1 MACCPLLVM
10 PPVQTLVQPLMCK
23 ARETISMPHSR
34 QNVTSVGEGTWI
46 DASYI
51 HAEAILLLSVMR
63 AVFLDCSWCYT
74 MH

>member
-1 MACCPLLVM
+1 
-10 PPVQTLVQPLMCK
+10 
-23 ARETISMPHSR
+23 MPHSR